1 MSIEKDQF
9 RTILTTRLLLECNG
23 QLLFL
28 EQTPLNGGGFTLP
41 GGKIENEEFAKKALI
56 REALE
61 EIGIPLLKK
70 DLQLVHVTHRKSE
83 DTSEIIL
90 FFRCIEEIPIELTI
104 LETEKF
110 QNAVWLPT
118 DEIPDKLTNVL
129 KKALESINKGKMFS
143 QFPKI
148 KKKEDPLAFYCTFN

>member
-9 RTILTTRLLLECNG
+9 KTFLTTRLLLECNG

-28 EQTPLNGGGFTLP
+28 EQTPLNGGGYTLP

-70 DLQLVHVTHRKSE
+70 
-83 DTSEIIL
+83 
-90 FFRCIEEIPIELTI
+90 
-104 LETEKF
+104 
-110 QNAVWLPT
+110 
-118 DEIPDKLTNVL
+118 
-129 KKALESINKGKMFS
+129 
-143 QFPKI
+143 
-148 KKKEDPLAFYCTFN
+148 EDPLAFIAHSIEGI